1 MTGRLDQQ
9 CYTTIHLKGR
19 IIITLS
25 SLNKVSQEVCSL
37 AKGITSESW
46 NLASML
52 KFKWIFNQTEKARI
66 KFSNTL
72 SSNTNFIQQWNSDL
86 SLETVLLSCSPYY
99 AVTLCPYDSSL
110 WLVSKSYGLFDLT
123 ERDGAQLELQTSSSR
138 RSRYTSYI
146 IDSFHLCYC
155 SPHVSFI
162 IERSFGSTFRLW

>member
-1 MTGRLDQQ
+1 MSFLKIKFSLLGNMTGRLDQQ

-72 SSNTNFIQQWNSDL
+72 SSNTNFIQQ
-86 SLETVLLSCSPYY
+86 
-99 AVTLCPYDSSL
+99 
-110 WLVSKSYGLFDLT
+110 
-123 ERDGAQLELQTSSSR
+123 
-138 RSRYTSYI
+138 
-146 IDSFHLCYC
+146 
-155 SPHVSFI
+155 
-162 IERSFGSTFRLW
+162 